1 MSTGRVLVGFDGSV
15 PAVRA
20 LDLAAEEA
28 VRRGAALEIVYALP
42 DVDGAAPVLAVAV
55 DRVRDRCPGLAA
67 AAVPVAGDPVSALV
81 SRGRAAVLTVVGGRE
96 LGGIAG
102 LVGGSVSRRT
112 AGRATGPVMVVR
124 GDLPARPSPGQGHV
138 LLVISG
144 DGEVDA
150 AVFAFAEAR
159 RRGVGLRVRR
169 AWTHAPTTAEPAA
182 APRSATASEPDR
194 RRSRARD
201 RRAAATAS
209 AAQDGETG
217 EAVLAV
223 ATRGRRHGPPRTVR
237 TLLRAARCPVVLVP
251 AR

>member
-1 MSTGRVLVGFDGSV
+1 MSTGRVLVGFDGSF

-55 DRVRDRCPGLAA
+55 DRVRDRCPGLEVV
-67 AAVPVAGDPVSALV
+67 AVPVAGDPVSALV

-138 LLVISG
+138 LLVLSG

-150 AVFAFAEAR
+150 AAFAFAEAR

-169 AWTHAPTTAEPAA
+169 AWTYAPTTAEPAA
-182 APRSATASEPDR
+182 SRSATASEPDR
-194 RRSRARD
+194 RRPQARD
-201 RRAAATAS
+201 PRAAATAS

-217 EAVLAV
+217 GAVLAV